1 MDWFLHIS
9 YLIFGL
15 VALYYG
21 AEWLVG
27 GSSHLA
33 LRFGLTP
40 LVIGLTVVAFGTS
53 APELSVSIGFNM
65 KGQADASM
73 GNVVGSNI
81 CNLALVLGVSALIR
95 PLAIKGQIVKREMP
109 ILIGAS
115 LLLVAV
121 VADGKVVWWEGLVL
135 TLGILLYVVTS
146 LRVARAADPELA
158 EEFEKEFGNPD
169 DGKPEKNSLVFSA
182 LILAGVVT
190 LVLGSGLLQQ
200 GAEFIAL
207 GMGVDQA
214 LISLTLVAFG
224 TSLPE
229 LATSIVA
236 CMKNEGD
243 IVAGNA
249 VGSSVFN
256 ILAIIGITALIKPM
270 MLGGAIDMVDFGV
283 MLGVTVLVLLLMAT
297 RCRITRGEGALLVA
311 GYVAYYIYLGFST

>member
-1 MDWFLHIS
+1 MDWFLNIS
-9 YLIFGL
+9 YLIAGL
-15 VALYYG
+15 VGLYYG
-21 AEWLVG
+21 AEWLVN

-40 LVIGLTVVAFGTS
+40 LVVGLTVVAFGTS

-65 KGQADASM
+65 AGDADASL

-95 PLAIKGQIVKREMP
+95 PLAIRSQIVRREMP

-115 LLLVAV
+115 V
-121 VADGKVVWWEGLVL
+121 VFVVMILDGKIAWWEGLIL
-135 TLGILLYVVTS
+135 ALGIVLYVVTS
-146 LRVARAADPELA
+146 LRLARTADPAVA
-158 EEFEKEFGNPD
+158 EEFENEFGEVTAEDADKSP
-169 DGKPEKNSLVFSA
+169 LVFTL
-182 LILAGVVT
+182 LIIAGVVT
-190 LVLGSGLLQQ
+190 LVVGSELLRN

-207 GMGVDQA
+207 GLGVEKA
-214 LISLTLVAFG
+214 LVSLTVVAFG

-229 LATSIVA
+229 LATSVVA

-256 ILAIIGITALIKPM
+256 ILAIIGITALVKPM
-270 MLGGAIDMVDFGV
+270 LLGGAISHVDLGM
-283 MLGVTVLVLLLMAT
+283 MLGVTFLALVLMAT
-297 RCRITRGEGALLVA
+297 RCRISRIEGGLLVA
-311 GYVAYYIYLGFST
+311 GYLGYVIYLGTTI